1 MGYIVLDRK
10 LFSHWIWDK
19 YGKEW
24 VDLIQLANYEDKT
37 RLYRNN
43 VIVAKRGDVEMSI
56 SSLAA
61 RWKWSRHKTSDFLK
75 LLEKQGMI
83 IVKKENGR
91 TVIKIVNYS
100 EYQKTPQKNGTGS
113 GQAEPQKRD
122 RFGTGSGPVENVE
135 NSSGFEVEKI
145 YTNEK
150 RDIKRT
156 VGGQKRDNIPINQ
169 KKKIN
174 KITNN
179 ARAREGNSETDWFFV
194 QASSELS
201 EAVNRWL
208 AYKAERRQ
216 SYKPIGLNTLLKKI
230 SEKAK
235 AHGDAAVIE
244 AIDEAI
250 ASQYQGIVWDKIS
263 RKQRNDFD
271 MIRGWANE

>member
-24 VDLIQLANYEDKT
+24 VDLIQLANFEDKQ
-37 RLYRNN
+37 RLYGNE
-43 VIVAKRGDVEMSI
+43 VKVAKRGMVETTVSRL
-56 SSLAA
+56 SA
-61 RWKWSRHKTSDFLK
+61 RWGWSWHKTDDFIRLLKQQNMITVERVNKILFIEIMNYDKYQFNPQKCAIKTRQKSDIESI
-75 LLEKQGMI
+75 EKYAFDDGAQQKQSDKITKKARQNCEQKANIPIKG
-83 IVKKENGR
+83 KKEN
-91 TVIKIVNYS
+91 K
-100 EYQKTPQKNGTGS
+100 E
-113 GQAEPQKRD
+113 
-122 RFGTGSGPVENVE
+122 
-135 NSSGFEVEKI
+135 
-145 YTNEK
+145 
-150 RDIKRT
+150 
-156 VGGQKRDNIPINQ
+156 IN
-169 KKKIN
+169 
-174 KITNN
+174 NN

-263 RKQRNDFD
+263 RKQRNDLD